1 MTLLVWE
8 WLERPGLDVATVSR
22 APGEDTLVDGH
33 AVVSWDGEL
42 LDLRYRLACDSAW
55 VFREVTL
62 RTELAGAMR
71 QLTLHRDPDG
81 WRAEGEFRP
90 DLADAIDIDIMATP
104 MTNTLPIRRAAWSP
118 GQRQDFTMAYIR
130 LPDLVVVPV
139 KQRYTALSPGRFRYE
154 LVPGAS
160 YAAPSD
166 AAGYHRVDDGFSAE
180 LAVDGDGFV
189 LSYPPYWQRRRPG

>member
-8 WLERPGLDVATVSR
+8 WLERPGLDVAAVSR
-22 APGEDTLVDGH
+22 APGEDTVVDGH
-33 AVVSWDGEL
+33 VVVSWDGEL
-42 LDLRYRLACDSAW
+42 LDLRYRLAVDGDW

-62 RTELAGAMR
+62 QIDLAGDTR
-71 QLTLHRDPDG
+71 HLTLRHDDAGWSADG
-81 WRAEGEFRP
+81 APRP
-90 DLADAIDIDIMATP
+90 DLADAVDIDIMATP
-104 MTNTLPIRRAAWSP
+104 FTNTLPIRRADWSP
-118 GQRQDFTMAYIR
+118 GQVRDFTMAYIR

-166 AAGYHRVDDGFSAE
+166 APGYHGVDDGFTAE
-180 LAVDGDGFV
+180 LDVDADGFV
-189 LSYPPYWQRRRPG
+189 LSYPPYWLRLRG